1 MICNI
6 QDEYFQLQAHTCTL
20 VKSLTFSICISYCF
34 LSFAP
39 APALSCPN
47 NSLPVISASSNRLP
61 IFQHLSLAWHGI
73 LPDAW
78 LLDVFFGRTSL
89 FFFGHK
95 FMKNCS
101 LKKKKKRLLKGTILN
116 GLNCILKTNLK

>member
-6 QDEYFQLQAHTCTL
+6 QAEHFQLQIHACSL
-20 VKSLTFSICISYCF
+20 LESLTFSICISYCF

-39 APALSCPN
+39 PRAPALSCPN

-78 LLDVFFGRTSL
+78 LLDVFFGRTSF

-101 LKKKKKRLLKGTILN
+101 LKKKKKETIE
-116 GLNCILKTNLK
+116 GYHSK